1 MGMWIFLAI
10 GLVAVWLGLKL
21 VWGVASLAVH
31 VLLGAAVI
39 ALIWHFVHKRV
50 GRRDAPA
57 GT

>member
-1 MGMWIFLAI
+1 MWIFLAI
-10 GLVAVWLGLKL
+10 GLLAVWLGLKL
-21 VWGVASLAVH
+21 VWGVASLAIH
-31 VLLGAAVI
+31 VLLAAAVI